1 MIEVLN
7 VIKKYDSNI
16 VLNINDLMINDHDFI
31 ALIGPNGA
39 GKTTLLEIIGDLI
52 EYEGEIISC
61 IKDYEMTMVFQNPHL
76 ISKDV
81 YYNLAY
87 PLMIRKIDKKLIDK
101 EVNDISEKFKI
112 KNLLNKKYDALSA
125 GERQKVAL
133 ARALIFKP
141 KLLLLD
147 EPTANLD
154 PEIIKEIESILKE
167 VSKSMII
174 ILVTHSLALAKRLAN
189 RVIFMSKGHIIED
202 DTNDNIFNHPKT
214 AELKNFIECEALK

>member
-39 GKTTLLEIIGDLI
+39 GKTTLLEIIGGLI

-61 IKDYEMTMVFQNPHL
+61 IKDYEVTMVFQNPHL

-81 YYNLAY
+81 YYNLVY

-167 VSKSMII
+167 ASKSMII